1 MSEKQFDIFDEP
13 FREAAGH
20 YEPEFSE
27 DAWKKMEAKLDGE
40 PKRRRPVAW
49 LWWFSDLI
57 MIALVLT
64 LFFELHHS
72 KNGTIN
78 PSSVQQVKPATK
90 QGQEITKEAIE
101 KTNQQTL
108 PREEVIGTNESSP
121 APINENSVLEAKH
134 HSAKN
139 NYQLKA
145 SREIE
150 KTVTGNSLYEENNG
164 TKTVSTPKDIPVI
177 AEDEPARQNQEGS
190 ATGKNLVSGENLIIS
205 ANPVSVP
212 ANGNAV
218 NANAE
223 DKDLPESSTSN
234 HFTAANTSQTE
245 SAVSPAPALATPA
258 TAIVKPGMKPFKGFY
273 FQAGLAPEW
282 SFIAGNKP
290 GQITAA
296 YGGSLGYSFGKR
308 LSVQAGIFST
318 KKLYEAGPGDYNYY
332 NLKVNHVEADCRV
345 MEIPLT
351 VNYLLHSRGKN
362 MFFGTA
368 GFASLIMKKEIYD
381 IDFVSSTGIQLYRQK
396 IYQTNAFNAFSTMLL
411 GAGYGYS
418 INKHFM
424 FSAEPYMK
432 IPLYGVGEGKV
443 KINSAGIL
451 LGLQY
456 GFGSRRKETNV
467 KSASVQQ

>member
-1 MSEKQFDIFDEP
+1 
-13 FREAAGH
+13 
-20 YEPEFSE
+20 
-27 DAWKKMEAKLDGE
+27 
-40 PKRRRPVAW
+40 
-49 LWWFSDLI
+49 

-64 LFFELHHS
+64 LFFELHYS
-72 KNGTIN
+72 KTGTIK
-78 PSSVQQVKPATK
+78 PASVQQNNPATK

-108 PREEVIGTNESSP
+108 PQREVIGTTESSP
-121 APINENSVLEAKH
+121 APINENAVLETKH
-134 HSAKN
+134 NSPKY

-145 SREIE
+145 SRENE
-150 KTVTGNSLYEENNG
+150 KTVTGNSLNEENNRNNIL
-164 TKTVSTPKDIPVI
+164 STPKEIPVI
-177 AEDEPARQNQEGS
+177 AEDEHGRQNQEGS
-190 ATGKNLVSGENLIIS
+190 ATGKNLVAGETLINS

-212 ANGNAV
+212 ASGNAV

-223 DKDLPESSTSN
+223 DKDHPGSSSSN
-234 HFTAANTSQTE
+234 NITAANTPQTD
-245 SAVSPAPALATPA
+245 SAVSPAPAVAAPA

-282 SFIAGNKP
+282 SFIAGNKT

-296 YGGSLGYSFGKR
+296 FGGSLGYSFGKR
-308 LSVQAGIFST
+308 LSMQAGIFST

-345 MEIPLT
+345 MEIPVT
-351 VNYLLHSRGKN
+351 VNYLLHSSGKN

-418 INKHFM
+418 INKHFS

-456 GFGSRRKETNV
+456 GFGKKKKETNV
-467 KSASVQQ
+467 KSAPVQQ